1 MKINTAFWDSS
12 ALLPLCCTQL
22 FSAQANHIRREFPQI
37 AIWWG
42 TTVEIHCAIARL
54 VRDSAIDE
62 KQKLLGLRRWR
73 VISRGAKPIEP
84 SASLLQV
91 ATDLPETYSLRAM
104 DTFQL
109 AAALSWCSGRPRN
122 RPFISADRRLSDAVS
137 DAGFN
142 VIMLS

>member
-22 FSAQANHIRREFPQI
+22 FSAQANQVRREFPKI

-42 TTVEIHCAIARL
+42 TTIEIHCGIARL

-73 VISRGAKPIEP
+73 VIHRGAKPIEP
-84 SASLLQV
+84 TAGLLDV
-91 ATDLPETYSLRAM
+91 ATDLPATYPLRAM

-109 AAALSWCSGRPRN
+109 AAALSWCAERPRN
-122 RPFISADRRLSDAVS
+122 RPFITADNRLGKAAS
-137 DAGFN
+137 DAGFD
-142 VIMLS
+142 VVSLA